1 MLRVMIVDN
10 EAAIRKGLIHCI
22 HWEELGCQIAAQAED
37 GVAALEQIAS
47 ASPDI
52 IISDIR
58 MPGMDGLELAQAVS
72 ERCPHIK
79 VIILTGYP
87 DFSYAQRAIQYHVVD
102 FVLKPTTVEN
112 LTHAVEKAKAAIA
125 EDRSSQTL
133 QQELATTSEQNLQLQ
148 RSMLLHDLIHRID
161 CSQLY
166 VFNRLA
172 QLDMDLSSYF
182 VFKLHIAPLEGETL
196 TETEFSD
203 NLTQSQEILAD
214 CLSEYPLYYIARGTQ
229 DCYGVACAAGE
240 APVTALCQEAVNIV
254 GSLPR
259 FTLSIGISNC
269 RDNPIVLADAA
280 DEASQAVQ
288 FASFTPNQPVVHF
301 AELGSFPQQLTDAI
315 YHRLCAVKAAIDTRN
330 TAEAG
335 RMLDQVFAFVRA
347 HKLPPDTVRSVCVYV
362 HQFSMDLQLP
372 QAAEHIIAE
381 GGISSLKRILETTSI
396 AEMEE
401 CTRSFVQQMLA
412 PAQDG
417 GANID
422 HLILSVKAYVDSHYG
437 EALSLEQLA
446 QQFYLSP
453 SYLSRIFKRETGV
466 NLSTYLQN
474 VRIEAAKTLLRA
486 SDLKSYEVAER
497 VGINDPVYFSRIFKK
512 VTGLKPKDY
521 RHSVQG

>member
-22 HWEELGCQIAAQAED
+22 HWEELGCQITAQAED

-214 CLSEYPLYYIARGTQ
+214 CLSEYPLYYIAR
-229 DCYGVACAAGE
+229 V
-240 APVTALCQEAVNIV
+240 
-254 GSLPR
+254 
-259 FTLSIGISNC
+259 
-269 RDNPIVLADAA
+269 
-280 DEASQAVQ
+280 
-288 FASFTPNQPVVHF
+288 
-301 AELGSFPQQLTDAI
+301 
-315 YHRLCAVKAAIDTRN
+315 
-330 TAEAG
+330 
-335 RMLDQVFAFVRA
+335 
-347 HKLPPDTVRSVCVYV
+347 
-362 HQFSMDLQLP
+362 
-372 QAAEHIIAE
+372 
-381 GGISSLKRILETTSI
+381 
-396 AEMEE
+396 
-401 CTRSFVQQMLA
+401 
-412 PAQDG
+412 
-417 GANID
+417 
-422 HLILSVKAYVDSHYG
+422 
-437 EALSLEQLA
+437 
-446 QQFYLSP
+446 
-453 SYLSRIFKRETGV
+453 
-466 NLSTYLQN
+466 
-474 VRIEAAKTLLRA
+474 
-486 SDLKSYEVAER
+486 
-497 VGINDPVYFSRIFKK
+497 
-512 VTGLKPKDY
+512 
-521 RHSVQG
+521 